1 MIYVVTRQR
10 GAGWQ
15 DALPLSAQRDWSE
28 HAACMDALHDE
39 GFLLLAGTL
48 EHGALLIVDAEREED
63 VEARLSADPW
73 TASGLLATTS
83 IEAWEIRLGE
93 IAGR

>member
-1 MIYVVTRQR
+1 VIYVVTRQR

-48 EHGALLIVDAEREED
+48 EHGALLIVDAERA
-63 VEARLSADPW
+63 ARHHQHRGLGDP
-73 TASGLLATTS
+73 A
-83 IEAWEIRLGE
+83 R
-93 IAGR
+93 RDRR